1 MQFRGLVV
9 AALCAWSCVSWAQNP
24 PVVAEPVTN
33 FQPLTFPLDRAPGPN
48 ATLFETN
55 HTSPGADFLRVQL
68 IVTATQ
74 PLTDVKLV
82 ISDGDGD
89 SDSIPLQ
96 GITGTREIWS
106 RMVPGNFVKVRAEG
120 PRQPNGA
127 TVRIERISRSVEPP
141 QALSIVGGDGR
152 EPITTI
158 TDPDILAAA
167 RAVAK
172 VMFQV
177 QTQTASCTGF
187 LVSPTR
193 MVTNEHCI
201 ATAEA
206 CATTVVLFDYDT
218 VSMVEPQKQR
228 RCIAIRQA
236 DQLLD
241 YTVFDL
247 DQPAEQSIR
256 PLTFGASSP
265 VNGANLLVIQHPGGE
280 PKQISRDGCSAVS
293 NPVAGNA
300 ADTDFT
306 HECDTLGGSSGSP
319 MLDAAFRVVGLHHFG
334 RGGDQPL
341 HNRAVRIEP
350 IATALMG
357 IGP

>member
-1 MQFRGLVV
+1 MQSRGLVI

-24 PVVAEPVTN
+24 PVVAEPVAN
-33 FQPLTFPLDRAPGPN
+33 FQPLTFPLDRAPGAN

-55 HTSPGADFLRVQL
+55 QTSPGADFLRVQL
-68 IVTATQ
+68 IVTTSQ

-82 ISDGDGD
+82 ISDGGGG
-89 SDSIPLQ
+89 SDSISLQ

-106 RMVPGNFVKVRAEG
+106 RMVPGNFVKVRAQG

-141 QALSIVGGDGR
+141 QALSIIGGDGR
-152 EPITTI
+152 ERITAI
-158 TDPDILAAA
+158 TDPNILSAG

-172 VMFQV
+172 LLFQV
-177 QTQTASCTGF
+177 QAQTASCTAF
-187 LVSPTR
+187 LISPTR

-206 CATTVVLFDYDT
+206 CTTAVVLFDYDT
-218 VSMVEPQKQR
+218 VSMVAPEKQR
-228 RCIAIRQA
+228 RCTAIRQT
-236 DQLLD
+236 DQMLD

-256 PLTFGASSP
+256 PLSFAASSP

-280 PKQISRDGCSAVS
+280 PKQLSRDGCSAVT

-306 HECDTLGGSSGSP
+306 HGCDTLGGSSGSP
-319 MLDAAFRVVGLHHFG
+319 MLDASFRVVGLHHFG
-334 RGGDQPL
+334 KGGDQPL

-350 IATALMG
+350 IATAVNGLC
-357 IGP
+357 P